1 MLFTGGTVERGAW
14 RLFRAWA
21 VLAALLCGA
30 SASVRA
36 QERSYSGKIVA
47 SFDPAPAPPS
57 DRGPADQPVAPWAD
71 RPFPINLATA
81 FQLAGVQPIDVA
93 VASQQIQVAAS
104 QLTQANLLWL
114 PTIMIGPD
122 YSRHDGQIQDVQGDV
137 APASKQSFMV
147 GAGPYAVFGVSDAI
161 FEPLAARRVVEAR
174 NAALQTARNDSLL
187 AVAEAYFTVQQARGD
202 LASAED
208 VARRAD
214 SLVQRVQALSQGLV
228 PQLEVVR
235 ARTQARRSQ
244 QAVALAH

>member
-1 MLFTGGTVERGAW
+1 MRHQ
-14 RLFRAWA
+14 R
-21 VLAALLCGA
+21 
-30 SASVRA
+30 VRPH
-36 QERSYSGKIVA
+36 QETSYSGKIVA

-57 DRGPADQPVAPWAD
+57 DHGPADQPVAPWAD

-147 GAGPYAVFGVSDAI
+147 GAGPYAVFAVSDAI
-161 FEPLAARRVVEAR
+161 FEPLAAPSGRGAMPPCKRLATTVSWPLRRR
-174 NAALQTARNDSLL
+174 ISPCSKHAATWPAPKMWLGVPTAWFSESRHSLKVWCL
-187 AVAEAYFTVQQARGD
+187 TSKLSARGPRPGQPT
-202 LASAED
+202 SG
-208 VARRAD
+208 RI
-214 SLVQRVQALSQGLV
+214 G
-228 PQLEVVR
+228 
-235 ARTQARRSQ
+235 T
-244 QAVALAH
+244 